1 MMLDMSEDV
10 DVRTGDE
17 ILRSLGI
24 PSPTMVYCPANDAL
38 LQVTDRSA
46 PVGLCCQLDSQT
58 KFYLTADELYAVR
71 HSVCFNYQFG
81 FDVSIPPQAERFRSI
96 LSAETT
102 HNPIT
107 KWDYIPLQ

>member
-1 MMLDMSEDV
+1 MSEYDESGGNDVGYEDV

-46 PVGLCCQLDSQT
+46 PVGLCYQLDSQT
-58 KFYLTADELYAVR
+58 NFYLTADELYAVR

-81 FDVSIPPQAERFRSI
+81 
-96 LSAETT
+96 L
-102 HNPIT
+102 
-107 KWDYIPLQ
+107 L

>member
-1 MMLDMSEDV
+1 MSENDESGGNDVGYEDV

-46 PVGLCCQLDSQT
+46 PVGLCYQLDSQT
-58 KFYLTADELYAVR
+58 NFYLTKWWGGA
-71 HSVCFNYQFG
+71 SQ
-81 FDVSIPPQAERFRSI
+81 
-96 LSAETT
+96 
-102 HNPIT
+102 T
-107 KWDYIPLQ
+107 KYKWGYPKQYNAG